1 MVQIWAHVLLILGTT
16 TLPTSTQVTST
27 LELLLED
34 GQQVFTTHLLQK
46 RVSIVYPVESTEVTA
61 ENFAR
66 IRNMQ
71 KGWKLLKVFSTE
83 SKLKEDLFELLSLGS
98 EYFNKA
104 GSFMKHLLSF
114 TSNSGEKPGTSCIFP
129 GRTLSNNS
137 KNEDSLT
144 LTSM

>member
-83 SKLKEDLFELLSLGS
+83 SKLKEDLFE
-98 EYFNKA
+98 
-104 GSFMKHLLSF
+104 
-114 TSNSGEKPGTSCIFP
+114 
-129 GRTLSNNS
+129 
-137 KNEDSLT
+137 
-144 LTSM
+144 